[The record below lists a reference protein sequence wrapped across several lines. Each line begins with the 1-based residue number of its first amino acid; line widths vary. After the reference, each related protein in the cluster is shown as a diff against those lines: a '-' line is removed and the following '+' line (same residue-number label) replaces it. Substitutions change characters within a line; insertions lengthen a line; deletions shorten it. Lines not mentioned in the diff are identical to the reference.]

1 MLIIQ
6 DLSMAFGGRVLFTNV
21 NLNLNPGKKY
31 GLLGANGVGKSTFMK
46 ILAGIEVPS
55 EGSVTSPKGTRKGWM
70 RQDQYLN
77 DKDRIV
83 DAVIQGNQRLW
94 QAMHEKQQLIDAD
107 DWTDEAVNKI
117 AELEEII
124 AHEDGYEAES
134 FASILLTGLGIAQER
149 HEQPLATLSGGFKL
163 RVLLA
168 QTLFNNPDVLLLDEP
183 TNHLDIGT
191 IAWLEEYLRSQYT
204 GTLLVISHD
213 HDFLN
218 RLCTNMLDVDYGEIR
233 EYHGNYD
240 YFLKQKQEVIT
251 QKEHQLAHM
260 QDHIARMRKFIERFR
275 ASANRSKQALSRE
288 KLLDRMELPD
298 IEKSSRRAPTF
309 DFQISNKSSK
319 QVLKVHKL
327 NKSFGENQVLFD
339 VGFQMNRGDK
349 IALVGPNGIGKSTL
363 LKVLMGA
370 LKEDSGSYSWGES
383 VKLSYFAQDHKDL
396 LTQAQ
401 TAIEYIMGSVGGLP
415 DMAYYGALGRALFD
429 QDQMQSSIKTLSGG
443 EAARLLFAKIMLEKS
458 NVLVLDEPT
467 NHLDLESREAL
478 SNKLKA
484 YEGSIICVS
493 HDRHFVGNFAN
504 RIIAMTPEGI
514 TDYKGTYQEFLDKFG
529 HDYLSRNWVLKAR

>member
-1 MLIIQ
+1 MIIIQ
-6 DLSMAFGGRVLFTNV
+6 DVSMAFGGRVLFTNV
-21 NLNLNPGKKY
+21 NVNLNPGKKY
-31 GLLGANGVGKSTFMK
+31 ALLGANGVGKSTFMK

-55 EGSVTSPKGTRKGWM
+55 EGTLTSPKGTRIGWM

-77 DKDRIV
+77 DEDRIV

-94 QAMHEKQQLIDAD
+94 QAMQSKQILLEAD
-107 DWTDEAVNKI
+107 DWNDESVNRI
-117 AELEEII
+117 AELEDVI
-124 AHEDGYEAES
+124 ASEGGYEAES
-134 FASILLTGLGIAQER
+134 FASILLSGLGIAQER
-149 HEQPLATLSGGFKL
+149 HEMPLSTLSGGFKL

-191 IAWLEEYLRSQYT
+191 IAWLEDYLSNQYN

-218 RLCTNMLDVDYGEIR
+218 RLCTNMLDIDYGEIR

-240 YFLKQKQEVIT
+240 YFVKKKQEVIT

-260 QDHIARMRKFIERFR
+260 QEHVARMRKFIERFR
-275 ASANRSKQALSRE
+275 ASASRSKQALSRE

-309 DFQISNKSSK
+309 DFQFTTKSSK
-319 QVLKVHKL
+319 QLLKVSKID
-327 NKSFGENQVLFD
+327 KSFGENQVLFS
-339 VGFQMNRGDK
+339 VGFQLERQDK

-363 LKVLMGA
+363 LKVLMG
-370 LKEDSGSYSWGES
+370 LLRPDSGAVKWGES
-383 VKLSYFAQDHKDL
+383 VKISYFAQDHKEV
-396 LTQAQ
+396 LTSQQ
-401 TAIEYIMGSVGGLP
+401 TAIEYIMENVNGLP
-415 DMAYYGALGRALFD
+415 DMSYYGALGRALFD
-429 QDQMQSSIKTLSGG
+429 QDQMHSGIKTLSGG
-443 EAARLLFAKIMLEKS
+443 EAARLLFAKMMLEKS
-458 NVLVLDEPT
+458 NILVLDEPT

-478 SNKLKA
+478 SKSLDS

-504 RIIAMTPEGI
+504 RIIAMTPEGV
-514 TDYKGTYQEFLDKFG
+514 TDYKGTYIEFLDKFG
-529 HDYLSRNWVLKAR
+529 HDYLNRNWVLKTG